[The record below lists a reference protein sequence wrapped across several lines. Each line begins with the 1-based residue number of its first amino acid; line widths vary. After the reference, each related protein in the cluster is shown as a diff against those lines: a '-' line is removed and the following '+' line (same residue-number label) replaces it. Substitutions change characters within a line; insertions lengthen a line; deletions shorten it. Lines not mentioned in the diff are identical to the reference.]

1 MAPCFQERLKAI
13 RFLME
18 AACRKS
24 KRACKKMFYTLI
36 YVDFVCTMV
45 SYEEGCDERQC
56 EVVVADDIT
65 EDNKEPLGLVDMQ
78 FVVPHPAP

>member
-1 MAPCFQERLKAI
+1 
-13 RFLME
+13 ME
-18 AACRKS
+18 PACRKS
-24 KRACKKMFYTLI
+24 ERACKKMFYTLI

-65 EDNKEPLGLVDMQ
+65 ADNKEPLGLVDMQ